1 MAIRVTPMFHAGEE
15 AAQTLGHEGPGL
27 WRRAA
32 TTVGRGASDL
42 KSGVGTALR
51 TAKPVAAE
59 TGRILGRGAV
69 PAVLTGMAEHEIND
83 PYTQEW
89 LDHNFGP
96 VGPAMANF
104 GRAKVRAGPLG
115 QYALT
120 GAMFAAPQ
128 MMHYGARFG
137 TMAGRDAAGAATRVP
152 RPGVLGSVA
161 RAGGRWG
168 TLGSHVIGA
177 GLTGAALGSARQGG
191 AVENQ
196 HIGGR
201 NVYRTIMDPTN
212 PKYQEGRAGV
222 KTIAG
227 EELERTEASNA
238 AINQR
243 LNEIAA
249 RPAAGNNPAT
259 NPATNPGAAPPAAGA
274 GGGGAYATYGAQG
287 QGGYLDQ
294 LRQMPNWAKALGVGG
309 AALGGGYLL
318 NRLTGG
324 NRKDDDEDEEEGSVM
339 PGLGTAAGLGGLGLG
354 LGYLSDWNYKNLADP
369 NWWSKTGAARVPLSV
384 YKYAAPNLGPALG
397 VSAAIP
403 GLPRP
408 PVPPAPGTTPD
419 TPAAPKPTGP
429 NLMPGVAPDTP
440 DALGAGARGA
450 LGALGGA
457 AVPAAARQQAEL
469 QSWRAGNQVH
479 LHPGVVGQLN
489 TPELSTLASDPR
501 QQQYKFTPGVTR
513 PQVVPPQLAPHPPE
527 GAFATAGGEV
537 PNSPEAAQLGKV
549 TPGGMP
555 PPAKGMTGDVGG
567 MSSLAQKALVQHF
580 NGDPNAAQQA
590 AWQKLQEHAQQI
602 APPEV
607 KAQGPQGFME
617 WVSSIW
623 NSMDNTQKILL
634 GAGLGLGAI
643 GLMGMMGGGGKDG
656 GGMGMAGPLL
666 GIGGLG
672 LAGYMGYNAYNKVRG
687 QTDQSGG
694 LDALRTDL
702 ADPVSPRQGLLS
714 QQDVNDRMFDAHH
727 DPATMQATIQH
738 FARHTPEQQAHV
750 RGLFQNQPEQL
761 ADLNKVYAQGADLR
775 GRALDTG
782 QPPGTAQ
789 PGAAPPGG
797 QAAPTQPAAPAA
809 AAPTLTPE
817 QITAETQQLSQLP
830 AAKPFF
836 SGGGPNR
843 MAILSALQNNP
854 ESLAPVVQAMS
865 PGMRQHTLGQLQ
877 PYAAMIGP
885 AGMAAAQ
892 QLMAQAPAPGGAG
905 TANPNEPAGQPAGEQ
920 TGPKSNVLADDAAAD
935 KMIQQIIGMRKPGE
949 PTIPQSVSA
958 RGIEQ
963 AMPHYTDE
971 DVNRLLARI
980 GTMKQQYSGTDTPS
994 QVARAGLDE
1003 LQRKLVS
1010 ERTQY
1015 LYAGLNK
1022 PEGYQQFWKSP
1033 QVLRDHALQQAG
1045 YALGTEELPDVEE
1058 RVKQKFLQAGGQGEP
1073 DEETAKKLREQLH
1086 LEASNNILGVAPEMT
1101 PQLQKLV
1108 SQGKAY
1114 KGLPGLPKAYE
1125 ALGKD
1130 YDAKRE
1136 EAVTGAMKDPAL
1148 QEAIYRR
1155 QMAEMRLK
1163 RGDPSAQR
1171 ELDEQNYALSQGG
1184 WGQAMLGQ
1192 QNAVDAAMAAEHMAS
1207 NANADFG
1214 PNGKYG
1220 KYVSDPYGLPPEEAD
1235 KLYQQYGPER
1245 LGTWVSA
1252 LQARNAARQQLAA
1265 QQYLSGIGNGNPA
1278 QLAEAQKKVEA
1289 AEAALKG
1296 FPSFE

>member
-1 MAIRVTPMFHAGEE
+1 MAIRVTPLVHAGEE

-69 PAVLTGMAEHEIND
+69 PAVLTGIAEHEIND

-104 GRAKVRAGPLG
+104 GRAKVRAGPMG

-128 MMHYGARFG
+128 MMHYGGRFG
-137 TMAGRDAAGAATRVP
+137 TMAARDAAGEATRVP
-152 RPGVLGSVA
+152 RPGMLGSVA
-161 RAGGRWG
+161 RAGERWG

-201 NVYRTIMDPTN
+201 NVYRALKEENDKI
-212 PKYQEGRAGV
+212 RAY
-222 KTIAG
+222 
-227 EELERTEASNA
+227 NA
-238 AINQR
+238 ARAQTLDEREAR
-243 LNEIAA
+243 LN
-249 RPAAGNNPAT
+249 AGG

-287 QGGYLDQ
+287 QGGYLDNI
-294 LRQMPNWAKALGVGG
+294 RQMPNWAKALGVGG

-324 NRKDDDEDEEEGSVM
+324 NRKEEDEDEEEGSVM

-369 NWWSKTGAARVPLSV
+369 NWWSKTGAARVPLSA

-408 PVPPAPGTTPD
+408 PAPMPPGTTPD
-419 TPAAPKPTGP
+419 TPANLTGEAGKPLAALSTALAAGPLGGPFSALTPHVAPK
-429 NLMPGVAPDTP
+429 APSLGEGATRP
-440 DALGAGARGA
+440 ARLDA
-450 LGALGGA
+450 
-457 AVPAAARQQAEL
+457 
-469 QSWRAGNQVH
+469 WRAGQQVH
-479 LHPGVVGQLN
+479 LTPGDVPGLN

-501 QQQYKFTPGVTR
+501 QQQYARPEGMGLAKGTGPTPATGPAGATR
-513 PQVVPPQLAPHPPE
+513 PAP
-527 GAFATAGGEV
+527 AG
-537 PNSPEAAQLGKV
+537 AAQAAGRPAAPGAAQPAGKPA
-549 TPGGMP
+549 TPAAAAEAGKLTP
-555 PPAKGMTGDVGG
+555 
-567 MSSLAQKALVQHF
+567 LAQKALMTHF

-617 WVSSIW
+617 WVSAIW
-623 NSMDNTQKILL
+623 NGMDDTQKVLL
-634 GAGLGLGAI
+634 GTGLGLGAI
-643 GLMGMMGGGGKDG
+643 GLMGMMGGGKDG

-714 QQDVNDRMFDAHH
+714 QKDVNDRMFDAHH
-727 DPATMQATIQH
+727 DPKVMGATIQH

-789 PGAAPPGG
+789 PGAASPGG
-797 QAAPTQPAAPAA
+797 QAAPAEPAAPAA

-836 SGGGPNR
+836 SGGGPNKL
-843 MAILSALQNNP
+843 AILNALQNNP
-854 ESLAPVVQAMS
+854 DALAPVVQAMS

-920 TGPKSNVLADDAAAD
+920 TGPGGNVLADDAAAD
-935 KMIQQIIGMRKPGE
+935 KTIQEIIGMRKPGD
-949 PTIPQSVSA
+949 PTIPPAVSA

-963 AMPHYTDE
+963 AMPHYTGE

-1003 LQRKLVS
+1003 LQRKLVA

-1045 YALGTEELPDVEE
+1045 YALGTEELPDIEE

-1073 DEETAKKLREQLH
+1073 DAETAKKLREQLH

-1101 PQLQKLV
+1101 PQLQKLLA
-1108 SQGKAY
+1108 QGKAY
-1114 KGLPGLPKAYE
+1114 KGLPGILDTYKKTQE
-1125 ALGKD
+1125 D
-1130 YDAKRE
+1130 YNAKKE
-1136 EAVTGAMKDPAL
+1136 EAAEPVFKDPAL

-1192 QNAVDAAMAAEHMAS
+1192 QNAVDAATAAEHMAS

-1214 PNGKYG
+1214 PNGRYG